1 MTNQLVFLSP
11 EQQEML
17 KRVKSV
23 SQKITARVKTGEN
36 GLELELN
43 TDDPEASQVIPQIRE
58 ALVSCVAATLYQMF
72 AIGGEITHKR

>member
-43 TDDPEASQVIPQIRE
+43 TDDPEASQVIP
-58 ALVSCVAATLYQMF
+58 
-72 AIGGEITHKR
+72 

>member
-43 TDDPEASQVIPQIRE
+43 TDDPEASQLIPQIRG
-58 ALVSCVAATLYQMF
+58 ALVSYIAGTLYRAF
-72 AIGGEITHKR
+72 LIGGEVVKNR